1 MNPQQTGTQGNKT
14 RSSQYT
20 FDIETDAHKNSATSK
35 YSPAR
40 IIAIEKTR
48 STIAILIPAPAAR
61 SRFGPKVNVEV
72 LKKERPP

>member
-1 MNPQQTGTQGNKT
+1 M
-14 RSSQYT
+14 
-20 FDIETDAHKNSATSK
+20 TDAHKNSATSK